1 MLTIG
6 TGPRHFSIGFD
17 LPYWM
22 EDSNN
27 ASASLIRFQE
37 LMARLVTFPMP
48 TMCVLN
54 GTAIAGGY
62 WLSLCHDFRVM
73 NANVGTICLSE
84 LKIGLTIPF
93 PYTRMLAA
101 KLDPKI
107 VSKIEYS
114 IDYMPEE
121 ALKDHLIDST
131 YTNSTNCE
139 A

>member
-1 MLTIG
+1 
-6 TGPRHFSIGFD
+6 
-17 LPYWM
+17 
-22 EDSNN
+22 
-27 ASASLIRFQE
+27 
-37 LMARLVTFPMP
+37 MARLVTFSMP
-48 TMCVLN
+48 SMCVFN

-62 WLSLCHDFRVM
+62 WLGLSHDFRVM

-93 PYTRMLAA
+93 PYTRMLTA

-131 YTNSTNCE
+131 YTTATDCE

>member
-1 MLTIG
+1 
-6 TGPRHFSIGFD
+6 
-17 LPYWM
+17 
-22 EDSNN
+22 
-27 ASASLIRFQE
+27 
-37 LMARLVTFPMP
+37 MARLVTFPMP

-107 VSKIEYS
+107 VSKMSYS

-121 ALKDHLIDST
+121 ALKDRLIDSI
-131 YTNSTNCE
+131 YTNVADCE